1 MNNLLFFLNETQS
14 QSPTQ
19 LILPFIAMLA
29 FIWWFGLRPQRKRQ
43 KELNYIQYSIKIGDW
58 VVNQAGMYGKVI
70 DILDE
75 TVMVEYGTNK
85 GVRVPIQRSS
95 ILGISEPNMT
105 VTNVDSATEVTE
117 VKED

>member
-1 MNNLLFFLNETQS
+1 MYNLLYLLNQTQ
-14 QSPTQ
+14 TQ
-19 LILPFIAMLA
+19 DPKQLLVPFIAMLA

-95 ILGISEPNMT
+95 IVGISEPNMT
-105 VTNVDSATEVTE
+105 VTNVDTATE
-117 VKED
+117 VKEVKED